1 VHQPIRERGR
11 KVGELLVNPDSAEGQ
26 ILLPIELII
35 RSSTGPSSGSFR
47 SA

>member
-1 VHQPIRERGR
+1 VRQPIRERGR
-11 KVGELLVNPDSAEGQ
+11 KVGELLINADSAEGQ
-26 ILLPIELII
+26 ILLPMELTI